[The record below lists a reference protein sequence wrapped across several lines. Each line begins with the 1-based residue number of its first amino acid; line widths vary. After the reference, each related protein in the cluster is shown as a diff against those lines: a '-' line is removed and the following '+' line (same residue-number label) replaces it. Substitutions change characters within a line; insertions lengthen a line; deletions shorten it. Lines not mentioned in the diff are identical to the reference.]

1 MAVCR
6 AGTPGEAGSS
16 QPIVL
21 YQWTRLIPV
30 ISCQRRA
37 LSSLVLSAQI
47 KLMKC
52 NPLKCPGCISV
63 TGLRTWEGRQGEPAP
78 RQGNIPPLPNLGF
91 KSTLINPLIQLIFDS
106 QLIRM
111 RSGWSGQDRR
121 CLSTVRG
128 PGMRG
133 WRASRPQHNSTI
145 SFSIVILATNK
156 PTCNN
161 NSPPDDSTHIYSLNP
176 RTRQQKIF
184 WIFPQE
190 IALR

>member
-63 TGLRTWEGRQGEPAP
+63 TGLRTWEGRQGEPVP

-128 PGMRG
+128 PGMRR

-156 PTCNN
+156 LTCNN
-161 NSPPDDSTHIYSLNP
+161 NSPPDSSTHIYSLNP